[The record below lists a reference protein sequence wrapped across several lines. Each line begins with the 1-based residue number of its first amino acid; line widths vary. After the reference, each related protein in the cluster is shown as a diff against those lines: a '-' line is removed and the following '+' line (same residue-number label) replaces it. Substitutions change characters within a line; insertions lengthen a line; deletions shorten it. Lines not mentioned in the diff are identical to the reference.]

1 MRCDISGIIRFL
13 FLIMSKLLL
22 QALASGTQ
30 KSLVISSEIN
40 IDYELEL
47 LVSKE
52 NFLLIDLMDC

>member
-30 KSLVISSEIN
+30 KYLVISSEIN